1 MTQHNSPVLSVSEND
16 ALSEASQTVGCN
28 VSVKELLDSMQSLG
42 DGNYSERIRPD
53 AEGNMINPELDR
65 AFNEMAEKL
74 EKRNNDKN
82 DFLSGVAHDLRS
94 PMTSIIG
101 FIDGILDGAIEKND
115 EEKYLN
121 IVRDECMRLSGLVTE
136 LLDISRMQAGDRKFV
151 MKAFD
156 ICEKARTILIG
167 FEQRIEEKKLDVE
180 FSCDSHN
187 MSAYGDSDAIHR
199 VLYNI
204 CDNAVKFSRP
214 GGKYRIE
221 IGYTD
226 AAESRIKVSVFNQG
240 DGIPEKD
247 LAHVFERFYRSDKTV
262 TASVRG
268 TGLGLYIAKLII
280 DAHGGEIFAESVA
293 GEWCKI
299 SFVIPA
305 AEAGT

>member
-28 VSVKELLDSMQSLG
+28 VSVKELLDSMQRLG

-65 AFNEMAEKL
+65 AFNEMADKL

-136 LLDISRMQAGDRKFV
+136 LLDI
-151 MKAFD
+151 
-156 ICEKARTILIG
+156 
-167 FEQRIEEKKLDVE
+167 
-180 FSCDSHN
+180 
-187 MSAYGDSDAIHR
+187 YR
-199 VLYNI
+199 V
-204 CDNAVKFSRP
+204 CR
-214 GGKYRIE
+214 RE
-221 IGYTD
+221 T
-226 AAESRIKVSVFNQG
+226 VS
-240 DGIPEKD
+240 
-247 LAHVFERFYRSDKTV
+247 L
-262 TASVRG
+262 
-268 TGLGLYIAKLII
+268 L
-280 DAHGGEIFAESVA
+280 
-293 GEWCKI
+293 
-299 SFVIPA
+299 
-305 AEAGT
+305 

>member
-1 MTQHNSPVLSVSEND
+1 
-16 ALSEASQTVGCN
+16 
-28 VSVKELLDSMQSLG
+28 
-42 DGNYSERIRPD
+42 
-53 AEGNMINPELDR
+53 
-65 AFNEMAEKL
+65 
-74 EKRNNDKN
+74 
-82 DFLSGVAHDLRS
+82 
-94 PMTSIIG
+94 
-101 FIDGILDGAIEKND
+101 
-115 EEKYLN
+115 
-121 IVRDECMRLSGLVTE
+121 
-136 LLDISRMQAGDRKFV
+136 
-151 MKAFD
+151 
-156 ICEKARTILIG
+156 
-167 FEQRIEEKKLDVE
+167 
-180 FSCDSHN
+180 

-226 AAESRIKVSVFNQG
+226 ATESRIKVSVFNQG